1 MKARMAG
8 YVFCFLFIYLFII
21 TGLVQRRVS
30 IYLHDLLTF
39 KMFKNVSIA
48 YRLRFLEMRS
58 LGRLSIRCKENQ
70 EEWQPVNTVPI
81 F

>member
-1 MKARMAG
+1 MAG

-58 LGRLSIRCKENQ
+58 LG
-70 EEWQPVNTVPI
+70 
-81 F
+81 